1 MEFLFDIILYA
12 LLFSAIFGAILFGVA
27 FLLTLND
34 MDDDDLK

>member
-12 LLFSAIFGAILFGVA
+12 LLFSIVFGVVLFAVA